1 MSLSPAT
8 HALIELALAE
18 DLGESGD
25 LTSAYFVPEDQIAS
39 AIIIAREA
47 CVVGGVEVAFEVFGK
62 IDTRCEIEVAASDGR
77 EVERGGRV
85 MSISGPTRA
94 LLTAERT
101 ALNFMQRLSGVATTT
116 RKFMRRMAEAEG
128 SVAQLLDTRKTTPGF
143 RELEKAAVVAGGGT
157 NHRIGLYD
165 AVMVK
170 DNHLLAERSLDAIRR
185 SITALHDD
193 HPEVSVELET
203 DTLDQVRDFL
213 GLDRVSFILLDNMST
228 DQLHEAVKMR
238 DEAGSPIKLEA
249 SGGVNLDT
257 IADIAATGVDFISV
271 GALTHSAGA
280 IDLAMELEISTND

>member
-1 MSLSPAT
+1 MPHSPAT
-8 HALIELALAE
+8 HALIDLALAE
-18 DLGESGD
+18 DLGENGD
-25 LTSAYFVPEDQIAS
+25 LTSAYFVPEDQVAS
-39 AIIIAREA
+39 AIIVAREA
-47 CVVGGVEVAFEVFGK
+47 CVVAGVEVAFEVFEK
-62 IDTRCEIEVAASDGR
+62 VDERCKIEVAASDGC
-77 EVERGGRV
+77 EVERGDRV
-85 MSISGPTRA
+85 MSIIGPTRA

-116 RKFMRRMAEAEG
+116 REFMRRMAPAEG
-128 SVAQLLDTRKTTPGF
+128 SVAQLLDTRKTAPGF

-170 DNHLLAERSLDAIRR
+170 DNHLLAEKSLAAIRR
-185 SITALHDD
+185 SIAALRED

-213 GLDRVSFILLDNMST
+213 DLKGVAFILLDNMNT
-228 DQLHEAVKMR
+228 DQLRAAVKMR
-238 DEAGSPIKLEA
+238 DEAASPIKLEA

-257 IADIAATGVDFISV
+257 VADIAATGVDFISV
-271 GALTHSAGA
+271 GALTHSAAA

>member
-1 MSLSPAT
+1 MPLSPAT
-8 HALIELALAE
+8 HALIDLALAE
-18 DLGESGD
+18 DLGEHGD
-25 LTSAYFVPEDQIAS
+25 LTSAYFVPDDQVGS
-39 AIIIAREA
+39 AVIVAREA
-47 CVVGGVEVAFEVFGK
+47 CVVAGVEVAFEVFEK
-62 IDTRCEIEVAASDGR
+62 VDRRCDIEVAASDGR
-77 EVERGGRV
+77 EVEAGDRV

-116 RKFMRRMAEAEG
+116 REFMRRMATAEG

-157 NHRIGLYD
+157 NHRIGLFD

-170 DNHLLAERSLDAIRR
+170 DNHLLAEKSLDAIRR
-185 SITALHDD
+185 SIAALHED

-213 GLDRVSFILLDNMST
+213 GLDGVSFILLDNMNP
-228 DQLHEAVKMR
+228 DQLREAVRMR
-238 DEAGSPIKLEA
+238 NEAGSPIKLEA

-257 IADIAATGVDFISV
+257 VADIAATGVDFISV

-280 IDLAMELEISTND
+280 IDLAMELEISADA